1 LEIKIP
7 HDGNVPQIW
16 RIKIIAME
24 TFLQSGGRKSSR
36 WKRSSNLEEE
46 NHRDGN
52 VPPIW
57 RRKIIAM
64 ETSLQ
69 SGGRKSSRWKRP
81 SNLEEENHRVFV
93 VKYQA
98 YQA

>member
-1 LEIKIP
+1 MPWDLLQEN
-7 HDGNVPQIW
+7 HRDGNVPPNW
-16 RIKIIAME
+16 RKKIIAME

-57 RRKIIAM
+57 RDKIIVM
-64 ETSLQ
+64 ETFLQ
-69 SGGRKSSRWKRP
+69 SGGTKSS
-81 SNLEEENHRVFV
+81 
-93 VKYQA
+93 
-98 YQA
+98 